1 MGKFALLI
9 GVSNYAEGLSALPA
23 AVQDVVAVQ
32 RILADPAL
40 GNFDDVQ
47 LLTDPSRDEMTS
59 GIELWLNERKAD
71 DTTLLFFSG
80 HGLKDDRRE
89 LYFATSST
97 RKVGDQLVRS
107 TAMAARSLNDFLR
120 YSRSRQQVVI
130 LDCCFSGA
138 FGELVARDDGE
149 IELEAQLA
157 AEGRVVLTSTS
168 AVDYAFETKAE
179 ELSVYTR
186 YLVEGI
192 EKGTADLNG
201 DGFITVDE
209 LHQFACRKVKETAPA
224 MSPDIIML
232 QGRGHDIRL
241 ASAPQ
246 EKPELR
252 YRKEVERRS
261 RKGKFTPVGRRLLTS
276 FRQACGLTDSAAE
289 VIEAEVLKP
298 FRDYQRKLQEYR
310 EALAE
315 CLEDEPALGR
325 DHVIDLKDYQK
336 YLGLKNADVKL
347 IEQELAGRTLVVEEP
362 PSIPTTVSVSES
374 RPELTYPTF
383 SFETVRVNAQG
394 TVIETI
400 LGEAECFS
408 EDLGNGV
415 TLEMVRIPGGKFL
428 MGAAEGEEG
437 SYEQEYPQHEVTVPA
452 FWMGKFAV
460 TQEQWAAVAALNQI
474 DCDLNEDPARFKGA
488 KRPVEQVS
496 WQDAMEFC
504 KRLSQRSQW
513 VYSLP
518 SEAQW
523 EYACRAGTTT
533 PFHFGSTITTDL
545 ANYRGTDYQGG
556 DTTYLGNYGEGP
568 KGDYREKTTEVG
580 SFKPNGFGLH
590 DMHGNLWE
598 WCQDGWHDSYTGAP
612 KKGGVWKSS
621 TSNNKVVRGGS
632 WINSPGNCRSAF
644 RYDFTPDIRNY
655 TVGFRVSCSAPR
667 T

>member
-23 AVQDVVAVQ
+23 AVQDVVVVQ

-47 LLTDPSRDEMTS
+47 VLTDPSRDEMTS

-89 LYFATSST
+89 LYFATGST

-192 EKGTADLNG
+192 EKGAADLNG

-246 EKPELR
+246 ERPELR
-252 YRKEVERRS
+252 YRKEVEKLVHNGKLPRLAQRILKQSRRD
-261 RKGKFTPVGRRLLTS
+261 
-276 FRQACGLTDSAAE
+276 CGLSNEEAIT
-289 VIEAEVLKP
+289 IESEVLKP
-298 FRDYQRKLQEYR
+298 FIDYRQKLAEYR
-310 EALAE
+310 EALTEA
-315 CLEDEPALGR
+315 LEDSPGVDAYHLMAL
-325 DHVIDLKDYQK
+325 KTYQQR
-336 YLGLKNADVKL
+336 LGLKDKDVRQ
-347 IEQELAGRTLVVEEP
+347 IEQELAGR
-362 PSIPTTVSVSES
+362 
-374 RPELTYPTF
+374 
-383 SFETVRVNAQG
+383 A
-394 TVIETI
+394 
-400 LGEAECFS
+400 
-408 EDLGNGV
+408 
-415 TLEMVRIPGGKFL
+415 L
-428 MGAAEGEEG
+428 MR
-437 SYEQEYPQHEVTVPA
+437 
-452 FWMGKFAV
+452 
-460 TQEQWAAVAALNQI
+460 
-474 DCDLNEDPARFKGA
+474 AR
-488 KRPVEQVS
+488 
-496 WQDAMEFC
+496 
-504 KRLSQRSQW
+504 RS
-513 VYSLP
+513 
-518 SEAQW
+518 
-523 EYACRAGTTT
+523 
-533 PFHFGSTITTDL
+533 
-545 ANYRGTDYQGG
+545 
-556 DTTYLGNYGEGP
+556 
-568 KGDYREKTTEVG
+568 K
-580 SFKPNGFGLH
+580 
-590 DMHGNLWE
+590 
-598 WCQDGWHDSYTGAP
+598 
-612 KKGGVWKSS
+612 
-621 TSNNKVVRGGS
+621 
-632 WINSPGNCRSAF
+632 NSA
-644 RYDFTPDIRNY
+644 
-655 TVGFRVSCSAPR
+655 
-667 T
+667 

>member
-47 LLTDPSRDEMTS
+47 VLTDPSRDEMTS

-89 LYFATSST
+89 LYFATGST

-192 EKGTADLNG
+192 EKGAADLNG

-246 EKPELR
+246 ERPELR
-252 YRKEVERRS
+252 YRKEVEKLVHNGKLPRLAQRILKQSRRD
-261 RKGKFTPVGRRLLTS
+261 
-276 FRQACGLTDSAAE
+276 CGLSNEEAIT
-289 VIEAEVLKP
+289 IESEVLKP
-298 FRDYQRKLQEYR
+298 FIDYRQKLAEYR
-310 EALAE
+310 EALTEA
-315 CLEDEPALGR
+315 LEDSPGVDAYHLMAL
-325 DHVIDLKDYQK
+325 KTYQQR
-336 YLGLKNADVKL
+336 LGLKDKDVRQ
-347 IEQELAGRTLVVEEP
+347 IEQELAGRVLMREEP
-362 PSIPTTVSVSES
+362 LPVSATVLVAES

-383 SFETVRVNAQG
+383 SFETVRVNEQG

-400 LGEAECFS
+400 PGEAECFS

-437 SYEQEYPQHEVTVPA
+437 AEKDEYPQHEVTVPE

-460 TQEQWAAVAALNQI
+460 TQAQWAAVAALNQI
-474 DCDLNEDPARFKGA
+474 DCDLNKDPAHFKGA

-496 WQDAMEFC
+496 WQEAVEFC

-533 PFHFGSTITTDL
+533 PFHFGPTITTDL
-545 ANYRGTDYQGG
+545 ANYD
-556 DTTYLGNYGEGP
+556 GNYTYGKEPTG
-568 KGDYREKTTEVG
+568 KYLNTTTDVG
-580 SFKPNGFGLH
+580 NFCPNSFGLY
-590 DMHGNLWE
+590 DMHGNIWE
-598 WCQDGWHDSYTGAP
+598 WCQDDWHGSYMGAP
-612 KKGGVWKSS
+612 TNGDVWESLEKS
-621 TSNNKVVRGGS
+621 NKVLRGGS
-632 WINSPGNCRSAF
+632 WDNDPWACRSAF
-644 RYDFTPDIRNY
+644 RFDHTPGFR
-655 TVGFRVSCSAPR
+655 VSSFGFRVSCVAPR